1 MVEDLEHVLD
11 YDSLP
16 RLDALKVNKIACR
29 DSFVRSTKESTT
41 QMPRHAKSCHPRGRD
56 AALDIGYVG

>member
-1 MVEDLEHVLD
+1 LEHVLD

-29 DSFVRSTKESTT
+29 DSFVRPTKNQPRKCNT
-41 QMPRHAKSCHPRGRD
+41 MPSRAARGRD